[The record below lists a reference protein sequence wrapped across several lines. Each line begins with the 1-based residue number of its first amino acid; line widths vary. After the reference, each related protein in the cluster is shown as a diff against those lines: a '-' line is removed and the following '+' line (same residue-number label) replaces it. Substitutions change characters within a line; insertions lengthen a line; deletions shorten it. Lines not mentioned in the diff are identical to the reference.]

1 MERIRERVFP
11 LVAGGL
17 YLWFLILDVT
27 RAGDS
32 TWVKFAAICLCF
44 LVSLTGLGT
53 ADGRLVALALAL
65 TVGADWFLL
74 VLDDHYRVGV
84 ALFLVVQL
92 LYAHRLY
99 LFRGQKASR
108 FGFPYRLLTSGVI
121 ALAALSCAWLSY
133 SSAGWE
139 LTAPSPVSHAIRQI
153 FLERFPLLF
162 LPLCYFAN
170 LCINAAEAFALSV
183 RDRPTRR
190 FAWGLLLFVACDI
203 CVGAWNL
210 GLFPGFA
217 RVGMWLFY
225 LPSQVLI
232 VLSQRVKGAS
242 YEDL

>member
-1 MERIRERVFP
+1 MERIRERGFP

-44 LVSLTGLGT
+44 LVSLTGCKT
-53 ADGRLVALALAL
+53 ADGRLVALALAF

-74 VLDDHYRVGV
+74 VLDDHYRVGI

-99 LFRGQKASR
+99 RHRGSWISRYVLLRGLGLALLLFSAMTGRDILPALSLFYFSNLAANACESTR
-108 FGFPYRLLTSGVI
+108 PFLTSRPADV
-121 ALAALSCAWLSY
+121 LDD
-133 SSAGWE
+133 
-139 LTAPSPVSHAIRQI
+139 
-153 FLERFPLLF
+153 PL
-162 LPLCYFAN
+162 
-170 LCINAAEAFALSV
+170 
-183 RDRPTRR
+183 RDR
-190 FAWGLLLFVACDI
+190 FSIGLYLFVACDI

-232 VLSQRVKGAS
+232 VLSQRVKGVS